1 MLLHTQMGLK
11 RKSNIVKAA
20 RISMFVQ
27 HANFPECWG
36 CWGGAL
42 DCLLRQG
49 GGLQVAHVA
58 TFITCVVDPP
68 LALVNKRLLG
78 RFSIKIWKIFKTF
91 ASRDRSGSVFIWQN
105 PSILEYRLHCVGDL
119 KGNTEGVFSSGC
131 LWRVGAS
138 LYLRYKQSP
147 VESTSSQFSHLG
159 MFVLV

>member
-1 MLLHTQMGLK
+1 MGLK

-49 GGLQVAHVA
+49 RGSKW
-58 TFITCVVDPP
+58 P
-68 LALVNKRLLG
+68 LLLLSSLVSSILRLHLSINASG
-78 RFSIKIWKIFKTF
+78 RCSIKIWKIFKTF
-91 ASRDRSGSVFIWQN
+91 AIRGRSGSVFIWQN
-105 PSILEYRLHCVGDL
+105 PSVLEYYWLHSVGDL
-119 KGNTEGVFSSGC
+119 EGNTEGVFSSGC